1 MSGGETPS
9 HNGICRARVSPRQI
23 LVLAICR
30 NFPTTARR
38 SGLGREFGTRQLL
51 IDDYVAASGTKL
63 QTRGDD
69 PDVLLCLLFSR
80 T

>member
-1 MSGGETPS
+1 MPSAGRVCGRDTSWHARFAETFPPQLAQSGS
-9 HNGICRARVSPRQI
+9 S
-23 LVLAICR
+23 
-30 NFPTTARR
+30 
-38 SGLGREFGTRQLL
+38 REFGTRHLL

-69 PDVLLCLLFSR
+69 PDVLLCLLFSH